1 MKRAGAAKVAAVLLL
16 LPSAAVLTACP
27 HNTSHASTAPTSGDS
42 AAVALDEA
50 AAPVTVSVENRNHLD
65 VIVYAVHE
73 GGARERLGLVT
84 SGSVGRFNLP
94 RRAAARGGDL
104 YLVAHPVGT
113 NDNYLSDRVN
123 PQPGQ
128 RVTWT
133 LQQGMERSSIVV
145 Q

>member
-1 MKRAGAAKVAAVLLL
+1 M
-16 LPSAAVLTACP
+16 
-27 HNTSHASTAPTSGDS
+27 
-42 AAVALDEA
+42 
-50 AAPVTVSVENRNHLD
+50 TVSVENRNHLD

-84 SGSVGRFNLP
+84 SGSIGRFNLP